1 MLVLGDDLASHSMLP
16 SYFLF
21 TLSDFL
27 AFTAIYIPYTHL
39 PPLAKAHGVSAGDA
53 AFLISVG
60 GIANTVGRF
69 VGGWLSDK
77 FGGALVTQI
86 DIAVMVGATIGVG
99 VVVDQAMDAEKPD
112 VGRFSES
119 GVEADTGAFKTP
131 TIRNV
136 AMTAPYMHDGSLATL
151 LDVVEHYNK
160 GGSANPHLSDKVQ
173 KLELTDQEKQD
184 LVAFMEAC
192 TGDLPKVATDR
203 LPQ

>member
-1 MLVLGDDLASHSMLP
+1 MNCSACHLGANLADEKYHNL
-16 SYFLF
+16 
-21 TLSDFL
+21 
-27 AFTAIYIPYTHL
+27 
-39 PPLAKAHGVSAGDA
+39 
-53 AFLISVG
+53 
-60 GIANTVGRF
+60 GIG
-69 VGGWLSDK
+69 
-77 FGGALVTQI
+77 
-86 DIAVMVGATIGVG
+86 
-99 VVVDQAMDAEKPD
+99 MDAEKPD

-192 TGDLPKVATDR
+192 TGELPKVATDR